1 MSEPQI
7 DVAYIAKLAKLELS
21 PEETARFTQDLS
33 QVLAHV
39 AELEKW
45 DVTGV
50 APMAH
55 PLPTMDALRADT
67 AGTSLSNEA
76 AMSNAPL
83 AQEGQIRVPKVV
95 ESAHS

>member
-21 PEETARFTQDLS
+21 PEETSSFTEDLNQILDYVAQLS
-33 QVLAHV
+33 Q
-39 AELEKW
+39 W
-45 DVTGV
+45 DTEGV

-55 PLPTMDALRADT
+55 PLPTMDALRADCH
-67 AGTSLSNEA
+67 APSLSNEA
-76 AMSNAPL
+76 AMANAPL